1 MVTVPDGKVMPKM
14 YMTRKKG
21 ESMRRFSAFL
31 VVMLCLLAGTAW
43 AGGEK
48 SDFIFGKMK
57 SYTLSDQQIKD
68 YDALTVKMPK
78 AESTEYEEKTFEGK
92 YVRTQ
97 YRFSAEGIEPS
108 TLQVLRTYENA
119 VTKLGGTILYK
130 TDYMFD
136 AQFTKDGKEYYMALN
151 VYDNGATVDIK
162 IVEPA
167 ELEEVLDILD
177 SNAIVEALQTKGQIS
192 LYINFDSGKA
202 TIKPDSKSVID
213 EVVKAL
219 QSQPDL
225 KVKVE
230 GHTDNV
236 GNEAANQQLSEDR
249 AKAVMEAVVA
259 AGVDPSRL
267 SSAGFGMSKPIA
279 DNNTEE
285 GRAQNRRV
293 ELVRQ

>member
-1 MVTVPDGKVMPKM
+1 
-14 YMTRKKG
+14 
-21 ESMRRFSAFL
+21 MRRLLAFL
-31 VVMLCLLAGTAW
+31 VVMVCLLAGSAW
-43 AGGEK
+43 AEGEK

-68 YDALTVKMPK
+68 YEALTVKMPK
-78 AESTEYEEKTFEGK
+78 AESTEYEEKTIEGK
-92 YVRTQ
+92 YVCTRYQ
-97 YRFSAEGIEPS
+97 FSAEATDPS

-130 TDYMFD
+130 DDHRFD
-136 AQFTKDGKEYYMALN
+136 AHFTKDGKEYYMVLG
-151 VYDNGATVDIK
+151 VYNSGNIFDIE

-177 SNAIVEALQTKGQIS
+177 SNAIVDALQTKGQIS

-219 QSQPDL
+219 QSKPDL

-236 GNEAANQQLSEDR
+236 GNEAANQQLSDDR
-249 AKAVMEAVVA
+249 AKAVMEAVAA
-259 AGVDPSRL
+259 AGIDPARMTSE
-267 SSAGFGMSKPIA
+267 GFGMSKPIA